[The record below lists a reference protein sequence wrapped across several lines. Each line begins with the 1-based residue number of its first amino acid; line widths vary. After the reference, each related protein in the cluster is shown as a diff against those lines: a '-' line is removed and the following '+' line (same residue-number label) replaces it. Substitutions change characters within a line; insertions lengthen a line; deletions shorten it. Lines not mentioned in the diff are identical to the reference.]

1 MTKNPRRTV
10 ALCAVGLMQAASAE
24 ASPLLEAM
32 GGFGDAGGQQARNLA
47 SGASAAYFN
56 PALLAEAQA
65 GITLGAAVLSLR
77 IAVALA
83 GRGDGRYDL
92 PSGLSNATHAD
103 GTRFDHYP
111 IATETLQL
119 GREES
124 ASESATT
131 ARPRQAAGTGTQT
144 LSYEAIGLVVH
155 ALEERLAVGVYG
167 LIPNGDFMRLRS
179 FYPDER
185 EQFTTNSLHPELYG
199 DRLSGLSFG
208 FGLAYRCHERFSLG
222 VGTGINL
229 RANAL
234 APAYV
239 SDAAQLDSL
248 VLNTDVKVKAGLA
261 PHAGFAWRPLDRWRV
276 TGTVHAPR
284 QIEIRANVRFLL
296 STGLEQT
303 TALRLLYDWMPWQ
316 VGLGTSVDIVK
327 HEDTTLTLAASTL
340 YGRWSQYVDRHGER
354 PAPEFGWYDTFTNAL
369 GARLETGAW
378 KLGLDLQYAPTPV
391 PIQRGRS
398 NYVDN
403 DRIGAS
409 HSLEYAIPIG
419 HGQLKLG
426 AQLSGFWMLD
436 RVARKLTT
444 PTFADGINRT
454 PTLVKDELPDDAQV
468 GLGPAPGAA
477 GLQTNNVGYP
487 GFSSKGWLAGAGF
500 YVVVTL

>member
-10 ALCAVGLMQAASAE
+10 ALCAAGLMQAASAE
-24 ASPLLEAM
+24 ASPLIEAM

-56 PALLAEAQA
+56 PALLGEAPA
-65 GITLGAAVLSLR
+65 GITLGAAVLGLR
-77 IAVALA
+77 IGVALA
-83 GRGDGRYDL
+83 GRADGRYDL
-92 PSGLSNATHAD
+92 PAGLANATRAD
-103 GTRFDHYP
+103 GSRLDHYP
-111 IATETLQL
+111 IPTETLQL

-124 ASESATT
+124 PSQSATT
-131 ARPRQAAGTGTQT
+131 ARPRQGAGSGTQT

-167 LIPNGDFMRLRS
+167 LIPNGDFIKLRS

-185 EQFTTNSLHPELYG
+185 EQFTTNSLHAELYG
-199 DRLSGLSFG
+199 DRLSALSFG
-208 FGLAYRCHERFSLG
+208 FGVAYRFHERFSLG

-239 SDAAQLDSL
+239 ADAAQLDSL
-248 VLNTDVKVKAGLA
+248 LLNVDVKVKAGLA

-276 TGTVHAPR
+276 TGTVHAQR
-284 QIEIRANVRFLL
+284 QLEIGADVRFLL

-316 VGLGTSVDIVK
+316 VGLGTSVDVLS

-354 PAPEFGWYDTFTNAL
+354 PAPQFGWYDTFTNAL
-369 GARLETGAW
+369 GARLATGAW
-378 KLGLDLQYAPTPV
+378 TLGVDVEYKPTPV
-391 PIQRGRS
+391 PLQRGRS

-409 HSLEYAIPIG
+409 HTLEYAIPIG
-419 HGQLKLG
+419 HSQLKLG

-436 RVARKLTT
+436 RFARKLTT

-454 PTLVKDELPDDAQV
+454 PALVKDELPDDAQI

-477 GLQTNNVGYP
+477 GLQTNNPGWP
-487 GFSSKGWLAGAGF
+487 GFSSKGWLAGAGL
-500 YVVVTL
+500 YAVVTL